1 MRYDNLNREEIEAL
15 NVQYLP
21 SRTVENMNDYI
32 ETAGARSALVRRTQP
47 GHLDVLYGDSE
58 KQMVDIFP
66 ADRPNAPVFIFIHGG
81 YWRGGDKSFYSEIAP
96 IFNEA
101 GATVVL
107 PNYDLCPAVT
117 IQTIVRQMQLALKWV
132 YENISRYNGDPDR
145 LFLSGHS
152 AGGHLTGMM
161 MATDW
166 ARQFG
171 LPANLLK
178 GASPL
183 SGLFDIMPHRYTDL
197 QEDIRL
203 TEQEALDNSPQ
214 NLALY
219 CACPVICAVGGG
231 EPASFLRQS
240 QEFSEKCRDAG
251 LAVEYLALDSDNHFD
266 ISDRLHDANDP
277 LVGAILRQ
285 MGLNRATT

>member
-1 MRYDNLNREEIEAL
+1 MGYDNLNKDEIEAL

-21 SRTVENMNDYI
+21 SRTVSNMADYKEN
-32 ETAGARSALVRRTQP
+32 AGIRSARAREEGL
-47 GHLDVLYGDSE
+47 GHIDVVYGSSSL
-58 KQMVDIFP
+58 QTVDIFP
-66 ADRPNAPVFIFIHGG
+66 AAATGAPVFIFIHGG
-81 YWRGGDKSFYSEIAP
+81 YWRGWDKALYSEIAP
-96 IFNEA
+96 VFNNA

-117 IQTIVRQMQLALKWV
+117 IPDIVDQMRQALKWI
-132 YENISRYNGDPDR
+132 YENISDYNGDPDL

-166 ARQFG
+166 AEQYG
-171 LPANLLK
+171 MPANLLK

-197 QEDIRL
+197 QDDIHL
-203 TEQEALDNSPQ
+203 TKEEALANSPQ
-214 NLALY
+214 NLELH

-231 EPASFLRQS
+231 ESGSFLRQS
-240 QEFSEKCRDAG
+240 QDFTEKCRKAE
-251 LAVEYLALDSDNHFD
+251 LSCEYMALRTDNHFD
-266 ISDRLHDANDP
+266 ITNRLHDPDDP
-277 LVGAILRQ
+277 LVLAILRQ
-285 MGLNRATT
+285 MGL